1 MITATINHQDL
12 HKMIDELP
20 SNKKVILL
28 DFVKLLHDEDDE
40 PLSEEDLKALDQ
52 ADEEEAAGC
61 FYTLEEFNHRMAALQ

>member
-28 DFVKLLHDEDDE
+28 DFVKLLHDEDDD
-40 PLSEEDLKALDQ
+40 PLSE
-52 ADEEEAAGC
+52 DEIAQIEASRRDIETGNVYTIEEV
-61 FYTLEEFNHRMAALQ
+61 EEYLREKS